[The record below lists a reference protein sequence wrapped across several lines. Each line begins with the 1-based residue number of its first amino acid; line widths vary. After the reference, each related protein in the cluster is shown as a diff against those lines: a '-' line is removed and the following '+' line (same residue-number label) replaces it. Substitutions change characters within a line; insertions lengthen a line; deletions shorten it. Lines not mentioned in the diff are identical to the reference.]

1 MEVNMKKF
9 PAWVFVAAL
18 FAACDDV
25 AGPGQDADFQA
36 VRTGQDQ
43 IVVMT
48 RNLFVGAAVEDVF
61 DVASPEEIPLKAAEM
76 WAAVQATDFETRAA
90 AFAEEVSRFN
100 PHLIGLQEV
109 TTFYKQTPSDFDP
122 GIFSPGAPAQDEEL
136 DFLDVYM
143 DALAAAGL
151 QYDVVAVA
159 PHFTA
164 EVPLFDPA
172 ACEMDPPC
180 LSDMRLQDFDVILA
194 RSDVDYDPSTV
205 VEANFPKEL
214 TLEMPPI
221 GLPLPRGWASVDAT
235 VAGIDFRFAVTH
247 LEPPD
252 QDGVVI
258 DELEELQRAQAVYLQ
273 GALLPAGL
281 PVILVGDL
289 NTDAYGQ
296 STATYGDFLASGWI
310 DTWGE
315 RARGYTCCQTE
326 DLLTWP
332 SILDRRVDLILM
344 NGDFGLGP
352 LGFKGGVHA
361 WIVGNKGSDRTDG
374 GLWPSDHAGVAA
386 ALRPHPKR

>member
-1 MEVNMKKF
+1 MRKML
-9 PAWVFVAAL
+9 AWVISAAL
-18 FAACDDV
+18 LAACDDV
-25 AGPGQDADFQA
+25 TGPPQEADYPA

-61 DVASPEEIPLKAAEM
+61 DVASPEEIPLKVAEM
-76 WAAVQATDFETRAA
+76 WTAVQATDFEARAS

-122 GIFSPGAPAQDEEL
+122 GAFDPGALASDVEL
-136 DFLDVYM
+136 DFLEVYM
-143 DALAAAGL
+143 DALAAANL

-164 EVPLFDPA
+164 EVPMLDVPDACA
-172 ACEMDPPC
+172 AHPYC

-194 RSDVDYDPSTV
+194 RSDVEYDPASV
-205 VEANFPKEL
+205 VEANFPEYL
-214 TLEMPPI
+214 TLVMPDV
-221 GLPLPRGWASVDAT
+221 GLPLPRGWASVDAN
-235 VAGIDFRFAVTH
+235 VAGIDFRFTVTH

-252 QDGVVI
+252 QDGVVVP
-258 DELEELQRAQAVYLQ
+258 DLELLQRGQAAYLQ
-273 GALLPAGL
+273 GEILAAGI

-296 STATYGDFLASGWI
+296 STATYADFMATGWS
-310 DTWGE
+310 DAWGT
-315 RARGYTCCQTE
+315 RGGGYTCCQTE
-326 DLLTWP
+326 DLRTWP
-332 SILDRRVDLILM
+332 SILDRRVDLILL

-352 LGFKGGVHA
+352 LGFEGGVQA
-361 WIVGNKGSDRTDG
+361 WIVGDKGSDRTPG
-374 GLWPSDHAGVAA
+374 GLWPSDHAGVVA
-386 ALRPHPKR
+386 ALRPHQNR

>member
-1 MEVNMKKF
+1 MKKAF
-9 PAWVFVAAL
+9 AWVFVATL
-18 FAACDDV
+18 LAACDDV
-25 AGPGQDADFQA
+25 AGPSGEAEFQA

-61 DVASPEEIPLKAAEM
+61 DVSSPEQIPLKVAEM
-76 WAAVQATDFETRAA
+76 WAAVQATDFEARAA

-122 GIFSPGAPAQDEEL
+122 EAFNPGTLASDVQL
-136 DFLDVYM
+136 DFLQVYM
-143 DALAAAGL
+143 DALTAAGL

-164 EVPLFDPA
+164 EVPMLDIPD
-172 ACEMDPPC
+172 ACGSHLYC

-194 RSDVDYDPSTV
+194 RSDVDYDASSV

-214 TLEMPPI
+214 TLVMPPI

-252 QDGVVI
+252 QNGVVVP
-258 DELEELQRAQAVYLQ
+258 ELEQLQRAQAGYLQ
-273 GALLPAGL
+273 TQLLGAGL
-281 PVILVGDL
+281 PVILLGDL
-289 NTDAYGQ
+289 NTDAYGH
-296 STATYGDFLASGWI
+296 STATYGDFMASGWT
-310 DTWGE
+310 DAWGN
-315 RARGYTCCQTE
+315 RLQGHTCCQTE

-352 LGFKGGVHA
+352 RGFEGGVQA
-361 WIVGNKGSDRTDG
+361 WIVGSKGSDRTAD
-374 GLWPSDHAGVAA
+374 GLWPSDHAGVVAT
-386 ALRPHPKR
+386 LRPHPSD